1 MGKAAGKTVQF
12 GLGKELRKN
21 RSGSQ
26 EIPAPPSPGMILD
39 PAHGS
44 PVKPGID
51 AAPGAAPGGNPGGN
65 PGIGT
70 APTLISF
77 KYGICMNPGAA
88 PGGNSGGNPGMETRT
103 DLDLPRHLGISWSL
117 SRAESRDWYGTHLD
131 LTKSRE
137 SGGSREPLRVGIP
150 GSGQG
155 LTRISPNTAEAAPD
169 GNPGLGAESRYR
181 DKDLSGSLK
190 SGTRAAPG
198 AAPGG
203 NPGIG
208 ADSRGPARTHLG
220 LPRPLGIAW
229 NPSRAESRDRDGTL
243 LNTGSRSRWERRW
256 DQRRDS
262 PGRCCRTRAGR
273 R

>member
-12 GLGKELRKN
+12 GLGKDLRKN

-70 APTLISF
+70 APTLVSL

-169 GNPGLGAESRYR
+169 GNPG
-181 DKDLSGSLK
+181 
-190 SGTRAAPG
+190 
-198 AAPGG
+198 
-203 NPGIG
+203 IG